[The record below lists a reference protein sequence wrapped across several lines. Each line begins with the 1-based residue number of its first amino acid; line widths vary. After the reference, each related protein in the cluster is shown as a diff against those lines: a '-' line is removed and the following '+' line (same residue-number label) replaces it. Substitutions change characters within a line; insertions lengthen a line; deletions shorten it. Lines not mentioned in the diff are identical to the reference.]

1 MISRAV
7 RVPRIRLA
15 CRFGLITQRSTGLGF
30 RPSPLHEGLAR
41 RLYTSDLGNAGD
53 NKAEPFITNTDAS
66 KTTLKEEQ
74 FDEELKVSPTGSEDA
89 TPAPN
94 LSSTTGVDSEP
105 TSSSEEPQLDEGPAS
120 KPEFDTKAS
129 PGDKTFSEKPI
140 DDAQA
145 ILDDALDESP
155 SQPRSSRYVL
165 PDLPDF
171 PKSSSRHSPSSEQDA
186 LDDLLGESQ
195 KPGIEVSALP
205 ELEAQDVG
213 DELMPLPKRRLYD
226 RLMHDESLGVS
237 TLGMP
242 ADAIIINNPNRT
254 RIERPAPTVM
264 EAKPIENTDL
274 DWEILTPS
282 EMTEP
287 ESEEIFKN
295 IDEICPVS
303 RILRLTDIDKLVN
316 TLCDGF
322 TVTQLRE
329 YHSVRK
335 PQPRDHDMVKYEW
348 IEQIVPWTS
357 MNSVRLRGN
366 DKATLAQKIVLDKW
380 KVEVQEHADDLG
392 KAFIWMDPD
401 IFPFLTYGP
410 NNIGRLL
417 WELRRDFVVGE
428 DEKLTLHTPKCRLNI
443 TAKKSTTYGILA
455 HIDQAVQRMKS
466 RVIDVAPLLPKTRS
480 VALTPTE
487 RKELGRLTKT
497 SITPVR
503 HGTQEKLRVSWMPQ
517 SDEPPTETE
526 DLADTVFRLIVGR
539 VVPGADHGVLQCLP
553 RSDDQDLVTGQP
565 VPVQR
570 QARAMSWRDKLQKWL
585 RIVAP
590 ISKNTQNTSPLG
602 LPSESA
608 IPEEKCPR
616 TGNVDA
622 TTATFGHILHQR
634 ASTSMKELYR
644 KRRILAPLT
653 PHPAAFSALKPD
665 NDLPLKETTSI
676 VMHLS
681 PHFDPSKSPVT
692 DPKKKLPADPAVYI
706 TIPVHPQ
713 ADLDNFKI
721 PDDVS
726 AHIYVP
732 WHNSDVLLPT
742 EAVDV
747 RLEHK
752 RSRALT
758 MTHPGLKSFFE
769 KSQLNLREGQLR
781 TPSQAMLRVPG
792 SWLRGSGSG
801 RMNTENR
808 DVLYDFRGTEIHQT
822 VEMPWNGHTLRYSS
836 IEAGQ
841 HGGQR
846 QEITLQAGL
855 PGENPVAFKDE
866 RRVSFLQLVE
876 DMATGKCFSW
886 SEGYKSI
893 KSRQLEDFS
902 YNLFE
907 EDLPEDVIVD
917 NEKFDSRGRVNRY
930 RPATSGDGDQPDP
943 RGRFNQHRS
952 AIKLGN
958 DRVDSRSRVGE
969 RESATNAN
977 GGKLEIRGRVN
988 ERTPGPKPEK
998 GAPVEIFDDIEALF
1012 AAEGQTFELNSD
1024 KTPKPDEQQ
1033 LDETKSDEK
1042 VSDEKYPD
1050 PIAKRKATDDL
1061 MSFLDEYASPK
1072 AFVSEDNKK
1081 LYGIDAAYHHKKSR
1095 TSDPKDTPPIDNL
1108 PGLPDLPDLPEF
1120 PGDKATPPKPN
1131 NNLPDLSELLEDKA
1145 TPPKPQKD
1153 DVTTKKEKTRKK
1165 VQSEYFATQE
1175 PVPKPK
1181 AMPKKSATTGK
1192 AKDKPSRY
1200 TLPELQKPA
1209 TMSDADAFAAQFARR
1224 ATSENRGKDQNS
1236 VIGFFDTLPN
1246 EKKPAKKQPAQKK
1259 KKSTS
1264 KRKQPTSSNSKRKR
1278 L

>member
-15 CRFGLITQRSTGLGF
+15 CKFGIITSRSTGLGF
-30 RPSPLHEGLAR
+30 RPSPVHEGLAR
-41 RLYTSDLGNAGD
+41 RLYTSDHGNAGD
-53 NKAEPFITNTDAS
+53 NKVEPFITNTDAS
-66 KTTLKEEQ
+66 KITPEEEQ
-74 FDEELKVSPTGSEDA
+74 LDEESKVLPTESEDV

-94 LSSTTGVDSEP
+94 FPSDTNADSEP
-105 TSSSEEPQLDEGPAS
+105 TSSSEEPQLDEDLIS
-120 KPEFDTKAS
+120 KDTKAS
-129 PGDKTFSEKPI
+129 SGDETLPEELI
-140 DDAQA
+140 DDTPNK
-145 ILDDALDESP
+145 SP
-155 SQPRSSRYVL
+155 SQPQSSSYVV

-171 PKSSSRHSPSSEQDA
+171 PESSSGHSPSPEQDA
-186 LDDLLGESQ
+186 LDELLGKLQ
-195 KPGIEVSALP
+195 KPEIETFALP
-205 ELEAQDVG
+205 ELEAQDV
-213 DELMPLPKRRLYD
+213 DKPMPLPKRRLHD

-242 ADAIIINNPNRT
+242 ADAIIINNPNMT
-254 RIERPAPTVM
+254 RIDRPAPTVV
-264 EAKPIENTDL
+264 EAKPIETADL
-274 DWEILTPS
+274 DWHLTPS
-282 EMTEP
+282 GMKEP

-303 RILRLTDIDKLVN
+303 RILRQTDIDKLVN

-322 TVTQLRE
+322 TVNQLRE
-329 YHSVRK
+329 YHSARK
-335 PQPRDHDMVKYEW
+335 PEPTDHDMVKYEW
-348 IEQIVPWTS
+348 VEDIVPWTS
-357 MNSVRLRGN
+357 MNSTRLRGN

-380 KVEVQEHADDLG
+380 KIEVQEHADDLG

-401 IFPFLTYGP
+401 IFPFLTYGR

-428 DEKLTLHTPKCRLNI
+428 GEKLTLHTPKCRLNI
-443 TAKKSTTYGILA
+443 IAKKSTTYGILA

-480 VALTPTE
+480 LALTQAE

-503 HGTQEKLRVSWMPQ
+503 HGSEEKLRVSWMPQ
-517 SDEPPTETE
+517 PDEPPTETE

-553 RSDDQDLVTGQP
+553 QSDDPDLVTGQP

-570 QARAMSWRDKLQKWL
+570 QARAMSWRDKLQNWL

-590 ISKNTQNTSPLG
+590 INKDTQDTSPLG
-602 LPSESA
+602 LVSASA

-622 TTATFGHILHQR
+622 TTAKFGHILHQR
-634 ASTSMKELYR
+634 ASTSRKELFR

-665 NDLPLKETTSI
+665 NDSPLKETTSI

-681 PHFDPSKSPVT
+681 PHVDTSKSPVA
-692 DPKKKLPADPAVYI
+692 DYKKTPADPAAYI

-713 ADLDNFKI
+713 ADLDNFTI
-721 PDDVS
+721 PDDATV
-726 AHIYVP
+726 HIYVP

-752 RSRALT
+752 RSYRLSAKHT
-758 MTHPGLKSFFE
+758 GIKRFFE

-781 TPSQAMLRVPG
+781 TPSQAKLLVPG

-801 RMNTENR
+801 RMNTEKR
-808 DVLYDFRGTEIHQT
+808 VVLYDFRGTEIHQT

-866 RRVSFLQLVE
+866 RRTSFLQLVE

-902 YNLFE
+902 YNLLE

-917 NEKFDSRGRVNRY
+917 NEKFDSHGRVNRY
-930 RPATSGDGDQPDP
+930 RPDTSGDSDRPDP
-943 RGRFNQHRS
+943 RGRFNQHRP
-952 AIKLGN
+952 AIEMSN
-958 DRVDSRSRVGE
+958 DRYNSRDHVGE
-969 RESATNAN
+969 RESATKVN
-977 GGKLEIRGRVN
+977 GDKPKTRGRVDD
-988 ERTPGPKPEK
+988 RTPGPKPEE
-998 GAPVEIFDDIEALF
+998 GDVNEIFDDIDALL
-1012 AAEGQTFELNSD
+1012 AAEGPISEVNPDTAPESD
-1024 KTPKPDEQQ
+1024 KQQ
-1033 LDETKSDEK
+1033 LDETKFDDEFDVK
-1042 VSDEKYPD
+1042 TKGGDE
-1050 PIAKRKATDDL
+1050 L
-1061 MSFLDEYASPK
+1061 MSFLEKYASPK
-1072 AFVSEDNKK
+1072 AFLGKDNTKFYGINGAYKYKSMTSVSEDT
-1081 LYGIDAAYHHKKSR
+1081 I
-1095 TSDPKDTPPIDNL
+1095 PIGNL
-1108 PGLPDLPDLPEF
+1108 PELPEF
-1120 PGDKATPPKPN
+1120 PKDKATRPK
-1131 NNLPDLSELLEDKA
+1131 SQKEEA
-1145 TPPKPQKD
+1145 T
-1153 DVTTKKEKTRKK
+1153 TTKEKTRKK
-1165 VQSEYFATQE
+1165 VQSQKSATRE
-1175 PVPKPK
+1175 PAPKLAPKPK
-1181 AMPKKSATTGK
+1181 ATPKKSATTGK
-1192 AKDKPSRY
+1192 AKDKPRKD
-1200 TLPELQKPA
+1200 TLLELQKPA
-1209 TMSDADAFAAQFARR
+1209 KVSDADAFVAQFARR

-1236 VIGFFDTLPN
+1236 VIGYFDTLPQ
-1246 EKKPAKKQPAQKK
+1246 EKMPPKRKSAQKK
-1259 KKSTS
+1259 EQSTS
-1264 KRKQPTSSNSKRKR
+1264 KKRQPASKNKR

>member
-30 RPSPLHEGLAR
+30 RPSPVHDGLAR
-41 RLYTSDLGNAGD
+41 RLYTSELGNAGE
-53 NKAEPFITNTDAS
+53 NKIEPFITDTDAS
-66 KTTLKEEQ
+66 KIKPKEEKL
-74 FDEELKVSPTGSEDA
+74 DEEPKVSPTGSEDA

-94 LSSTTGVDSEP
+94 LPSSTDVDSEP
-105 TSSSEEPQLDEGPAS
+105 TSSSEEPHLDEDPIS
-120 KPEFDTKAS
+120 KSEFDAKAS
-129 PGDKTFSEKPI
+129 PGDETFPEKPI

-145 ILDDALDESP
+145 ILDGALDESP
-155 SQPRSSRYVL
+155 SQPRLSRYVL

-171 PKSSSRHSPSSEQDA
+171 PRSSSRHSPSSEQYA

-274 DWEILTPS
+274 DWENLTPS

-295 IDEICPVS
+295 IDELCPVS

-380 KVEVQEHADDLG
+380 KIEVQEHADDLG

-503 HGTQEKLRVSWMPQ
+503 HGSQEKLRVSWMPQ
-517 SDEPPTETE
+517 PDEPPTETE

-590 ISKNTQNTSPLG
+590 ISKNSQNTPPLG
-602 LPSESA
+602 LSSESA

-681 PHFDPSKSPVT
+681 PHFDSSKSPVT

-721 PDDVS
+721 PDDVT

-752 RSRALT
+752 RSHTLPI
-758 MTHPGLKSFFE
+758 THPGMKSFFE

-801 RMNTENR
+801 RMNTEKR

-866 RRVSFLQLVE
+866 RRVGFLQLVE

-893 KSRQLEDFS
+893 KSHQLEDFS

-930 RPATSGDGDQPDP
+930 RPATSGDSDKPDP
-943 RGRFNQHRS
+943 RGRLNQHKS
-952 AIKLGN
+952 AIEMGN
-958 DRVDSRSRVGE
+958 DRFDSRGRVGE
-969 RESATNAN
+969 RESATKAN
-977 GGKLEIRGRVN
+977 GGKLEIRGCVN
-988 ERTPGPKPEK
+988 ERTSGPKPK
-998 GAPVEIFDDIEALF
+998 TGAPVEIFDDIEALF
-1012 AAEGQTFELNSD
+1012 AAEGQTFELNPD
-1024 KTPKPDEQQ
+1024 NTPKPDEQQ

-1050 PIAKRKATDDL
+1050 PIAKRKATDNL

-1095 TSDPKDTPPIDNL
+1095 TSVPKDTSPIDK
-1108 PGLPDLPDLPEF
+1108 LPDLPEF
-1120 PGDKATPPKPN
+1120 PEATPPKPN

-1145 TPPKPQKD
+1145 TPPKPQKE
-1153 DVTTKKEKTRKK
+1153 DVATKKEKTRKK
-1165 VQSEYFATQE
+1165 VQSEYFATKE

-1181 AMPKKSATTGK
+1181 ATPKKLATTRK
-1192 AKDKPSRY
+1192 AKDKPSKY

-1246 EKKPAKKQPAQKK
+1246 EKPAKRQPAQKK
-1259 KKSTS
+1259 KTSTS

>member
-15 CRFGLITQRSTGLGF
+15 YRFGLITQRSTGLGI
-30 RPSPLHEGLAR
+30 RPSPVHEGLAR
-41 RLYTSDLGNAGD
+41 RLYTSDLGNSGE
-53 NKAEPFITNTDAS
+53 NKVDAFITNTDAS
-66 KTTLKEEQ
+66 KTTPKEEQ
-74 FDEELKVSPTGSEDA
+74 LDEESKVSPTGSEDA
-89 TPAPN
+89 TPAPDFP
-94 LSSTTGVDSEP
+94 STTNVDSEP
-105 TSSSEEPQLDEGPAS
+105 TSSSEEPQLDEDPIS
-120 KPEFDTKAS
+120 KDATIS
-129 PGDKTFSEKPI
+129 PGDETFPEE
-140 DDAQA
+140 
-145 ILDDALDESP
+145 LVGDALNESS
-155 SQPRSSRYVL
+155 SQPQSSRYVL

-171 PKSSSRHSPSSEQDA
+171 PKSSSGHSPSPEQYA
-186 LDDLLGESQ
+186 LDELLGESQ
-195 KPGIEVSALP
+195 KPGIEAFALP
-205 ELEAQDVG
+205 ELEAPDLV
-213 DELMPLPKRRLYD
+213 DELIPLPKRRLYD

-242 ADAIIINNPNRT
+242 AGAIIINNPNMT

-264 EAKPIENTDL
+264 EAKPIETTDL
-274 DWEILTPS
+274 DWQNLTPS
-282 EMTEP
+282 GMTEP

-295 IDEICPVS
+295 IDEICPTS
-303 RILRLTDIDKLVN
+303 RILRQTEIDKLVS

-329 YHSVRK
+329 YQSARK
-335 PQPRDHDMVKYEW
+335 PEPKDHDMVKYEW
-348 IEQIVPWTS
+348 IEEIVPWTS

-380 KVEVQEHADDLG
+380 KIEVQEHADDLG
-392 KAFIWMDPD
+392 KAFIWMDPE
-401 IFPFLTYGP
+401 IFPFLIYGR
-410 NNIGRLL
+410 NNTSRLL
-417 WELRRDFVVGE
+417 WELKRDFIVGE

-480 VALTPTE
+480 VALTQAE

-503 HGTQEKLRVSWMPQ
+503 HGSQEMLRVSWIPQ
-517 SDEPPTETE
+517 PDEPPTETE

-590 ISKNTQNTSPLG
+590 ISKDTQNTLPLG
-602 LPSESA
+602 LSSESV

-616 TGNVDA
+616 SGNVDA
-622 TTATFGHILHQR
+622 TTARFGHILHQS

-681 PHFDPSKSPVT
+681 PHFDTSESPVT
-692 DPKKKLPADPAVYI
+692 DSNKKKHADPAAYI

-713 ADLDNFKI
+713 ADLDNFTI
-721 PDDVS
+721 PDDATV
-726 AHIYVP
+726 HIYVP

-747 RLEHK
+747 RFEHK
-752 RSRALT
+752 RSYALSIK
-758 MTHPGLKSFFE
+758 HPGIKEFFE

-781 TPSQAMLRVPG
+781 TPSQAKLMVPG
-792 SWLRGSGSG
+792 SWLRGSGGG
-801 RMNTENR
+801 RMNTAKR

-855 PGENPVAFKDE
+855 PGENPVAFKDK
-866 RRVSFLQLVE
+866 RRTSFLQLVE
-876 DMATGKCFSW
+876 DIATGKCFSW
-886 SEGYKSI
+886 SDGYKSV

-902 YNLFE
+902 YNLLE

-917 NEKFDSRGRVNRY
+917 NEKFDSHGRVNRY
-930 RPATSGDGDQPDP
+930 RSATSGDSYKPDQ
-943 RGRFNQHRS
+943 RGHLNQHRP
-952 AIKLGN
+952 AIEMSN
-958 DRVDSRSRVGE
+958 DRYDSRDHVGE
-969 RESATNAN
+969 RESATKAN
-977 GGKLEIRGRVN
+977 SGKLESRVRVN
-988 ERTPGPKPEK
+988 ARAPSPKPEK
-998 GAPVEIFDDIEALF
+998 ETPVEIFDDIDALF
-1012 AAEGQTFELNSD
+1012 AAEGPTSELNPDTTSKSD
-1024 KTPKPDEQQ
+1024 KQQ
-1033 LDETKSDEK
+1033 LDETKF
-1042 VSDEKYPD
+1042 
-1050 PIAKRKATDDL
+1050 DDKIITKPSKEEDYL
-1061 MSFLDEYASPK
+1061 MSFLEKYSSPK
-1072 AFVSEDNKK
+1072 AFLSEDNRK
-1081 LYGIDAAYHHKKSR
+1081 LYGIDAAYKYKKSM
-1095 TSDPKDTPPIDNL
+1095 TSVAEDFPPIGNS
-1108 PGLPDLPDLPEF
+1108 PDFPDFPE
-1120 PGDKATPPKPN
+1120 DKVTPPKPR
-1131 NNLPDLSELLEDKA
+1131 KA
-1145 TPPKPQKD
+1145 K
-1153 DVTTKKEKTRKK
+1153 VATKKEKSRKK
-1165 VQSEYFATQE
+1165 VQSENFATQE
-1175 PVPKPK
+1175 PAPKPKPK
-1181 AMPKKSATTGK
+1181 ATPKKSATTGK
-1192 AKDKPSRY
+1192 SKDKPSKY

-1236 VIGFFDTLPN
+1236 VIGFFDTLPE
-1246 EKKPAKKQPAQKK
+1246 EKKPAKKKSAQKK
-1259 KKSTS
+1259 KQSAS
-1264 KRKQPTSSNSKRKR
+1264 KKKQPTSSNSKHKKP
-1278 L
+1278 

>member
-30 RPSPLHEGLAR
+30 RPSPVHEGLAR
-41 RLYTSDLGNAGD
+41 RLYTSDLGNAGG
-53 NKAEPFITNTDAS
+53 NKVEPFITNTDAS
-66 KTTLKEEQ
+66 KTTPKEEEL
-74 FDEELKVSPTGSEDA
+74 DEESKVSATASEEA
-89 TPAPN
+89 TPVPN
-94 LSSTTGVDSEP
+94 LPSATNVDSEP
-105 TSSSEEPQLDEGPAS
+105 TSSSEELQLDEDPIS
-120 KPEFDTKAS
+120 KDTKSS
-129 PGDKTFSEKPI
+129 PGDETFPENLI
-140 DDAQA
+140 DDV
-145 ILDDALDESP
+145 LNESP
-155 SQPRSSRYVL
+155 SQPQSSRYVL

-171 PKSSSRHSPSSEQDA
+171 PKSSSGYSPSPEQYA
-186 LDDLLGESQ
+186 LDELLGESQ
-195 KPGIEVSALP
+195 KPGIEAFALP

-213 DELMPLPKRRLYD
+213 DDLMPLPKRRLHD
-226 RLMHDESLGVS
+226 RLMHDEALGVS

-242 ADAIIINNPNRT
+242 ADAIIINNPNMT
-254 RIERPAPTVM
+254 RIKRPAPTVV
-264 EAKPIENTDL
+264 EAKPIDTTDL
-274 DWEILTPS
+274 DWQNLTPS
-282 EMTEP
+282 GMKEP

-303 RILRLTDIDKLVN
+303 RILRQTDIDKLVN

-322 TVTQLRE
+322 TLTQLRE
-329 YHSVRK
+329 YHSARK
-335 PQPRDHDMVKYEW
+335 PEPRDHDMVKYDW
-348 IEQIVPWTS
+348 IEEIVPWTS

-380 KVEVQEHADDLG
+380 KIEVQEHADDLG
-392 KAFIWMDPD
+392 KAFVWMDPD

-466 RVIDVAPLLPKTRS
+466 RVIDVAPLLPKPRS
-480 VALTPTE
+480 VALTQAE

-503 HGTQEKLRVSWMPQ
+503 NGSEEKLRVSWMPQ
-517 SDEPPTETE
+517 PDEPPTETE

-539 VVPGADHGVLQCLP
+539 VVPGAAHGVLQCLP

-590 ISKNTQNTSPLG
+590 ISKDTQNTPLLG

-622 TTATFGHILHQR
+622 TTAKFGHILHQH
-634 ASTSMKELYR
+634 ASTSIKELHR

-681 PHFDPSKSPVT
+681 PHVDTSSSPVT
-692 DPKKKLPADPAVYI
+692 DSSGKRLADPAAYI

-713 ADLDNFKI
+713 ADLDNFTI
-721 PDDVS
+721 PNDATV
-726 AHIYVP
+726 HIYVP

-752 RSRALT
+752 RSYALKI
-758 MTHPGLKSFFE
+758 THPGIKKFFE

-781 TPSQAMLRVPG
+781 TPSQAVLRVPG
-792 SWLRGSGSG
+792 NWLRGSGSG
-801 RMNTENR
+801 RMNTGKR

-855 PGENPVAFKDE
+855 PGENPVAFKDK
-866 RRVSFLQLVE
+866 RRESFLQLVE
-876 DMATGKCFSW
+876 DMATGRYFSW

-902 YNLFE
+902 YNLLE

-917 NEKFDSRGRVNRY
+917 NEKFDSHGRVNRY
-930 RPATSGDGDQPDP
+930 RPTTSGNSDKPDP
-943 RGRFNQHRS
+943 RGLFNQHRP
-952 AIKLGN
+952 AIEMSN
-958 DRVDSRSRVGE
+958 DTHDSRDRIGE

-977 GGKLEIRGRVN
+977 GGEVEIRGRVD
-988 ERTPGPKPEK
+988 ERTPNPKPEEET
-998 GAPVEIFDDIEALF
+998 PVEMFDDIDALL
-1012 AAEGQTFELNSD
+1012 AAEDPTSELNPDTASKSD
-1024 KTPKPDEQQ
+1024 KQHIDWTEI
-1033 LDETKSDEK
+1033 DEK
-1042 VSDEKYPD
+1042 LITQS
-1050 PIAKRKATDDL
+1050 KATDQL
-1061 MSFLDEYASPK
+1061 MSFLEKYANPK
-1072 AFVSEDNKK
+1072 AFLNEDNKEV
-1081 LYGIDAAYHHKKSR
+1081 YGIDAAYKYM
-1095 TSDPKDTPPIDNL
+1095 TSVPWDTLPIGNSS
-1108 PGLPDLPDLPEF
+1108 DLPE
-1120 PGDKATPPKPN
+1120 DAATPPK
-1131 NNLPDLSELLEDKA
+1131 S
-1145 TPPKPQKD
+1145 QKRE
-1153 DVTTKKEKTRKK
+1153 VATKKEKTHKK
-1165 VQSEYFATQE
+1165 VQSEKLATQE
-1175 PVPKPK
+1175 PAFKPKVTPKKSATTEKAKDKPK
-1181 AMPKKSATTGK
+1181 ATPKKSATTGK
-1192 AKDKPSRY
+1192 VKDKPSKY

-1224 ATSENRGKDQNS
+1224 ATSENRGQDQNS
-1236 VIGFFDTLPN
+1236 VIGFFDTLPK
-1246 EKKPAKKQPAQKK
+1246 EKKPAKKKSAQKK
-1259 KKSTS
+1259 KESTS
-1264 KRKQPTSSNSKRKR
+1264 KKKQPASNDSRNKK